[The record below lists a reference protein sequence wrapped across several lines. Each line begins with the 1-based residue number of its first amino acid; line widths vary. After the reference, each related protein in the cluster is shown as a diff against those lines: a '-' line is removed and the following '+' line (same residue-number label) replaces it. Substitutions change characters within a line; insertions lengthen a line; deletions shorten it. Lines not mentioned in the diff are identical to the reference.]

1 MMRRM
6 APTDSASQ
14 LDRISFQDWAL
25 AVIGGLFT
33 LGGLVII
40 GRDFKTGIVTLAF
53 FGLCFAHAVS
63 VILRKRRARRQ
74 VAVTAS
80 VAGGVPIR
88 QSRLRMAL
96 LGGALL
102 VLGGLHAAFTPNAV
116 QMGLGW
122 LLVAVGGVMLIGLAS
137 GLLYTA
143 YFQFD
148 PDGLS
153 FGDRHGK
160 AVVPWSAITGLA
172 RADMSNNPVVLV
184 SVDADAIE
192 VVPDTHRLRLF
203 KQMGRTRGTLGADFA
218 IMGTVYGIDAP
229 VLLAALQRYAAEP
242 AARQELQRLPQ
253 LRG

>member
-6 APTDSASQ
+6 APPRSPSP
-14 LDRISFQDWAL
+14 LDRISAQDWAL

-33 LGGLVII
+33 LGGVLII

-74 VAVTAS
+74 LGVTAS

-88 QSRLRMAL
+88 PSRWRMGL

-102 VLGGLHAAFTPNAV
+102 GLGGLHAAFTPNAV
-116 QMGLGW
+116 QVGLVW

-143 YFQFD
+143 YVQFD
-148 PDGLS
+148 PEGLT
-153 FGDRHGK
+153 FGDRRGK
-160 AVVPWSAITGLA
+160 ALVPWTAVTGLA
-172 RADMSNNPVVLV
+172 RTDMGNNPVVLV
-184 SVDADAIE
+184 CVDAGALE
-192 VVPDTHRLRLF
+192 VQPPAHRPRLF

-218 IMGTVYGIDAP
+218 LMPTVYGIDAA
-229 VLLAALQRYAAEP
+229 VLLAALERYVTEP

-253 LRG
+253 LR